1 MEDNMFSYEEI
12 VNLIKEDIKKES
24 RFCYQDL
31 VEYTHS
37 ADRQLFIEEIVGG
50 TGSAVDNMIRFWN
63 TEDDKAGIPIEER
76 KPIKLYI
83 DSPGGSLLDTFTII
97 DSMSMSKTPVW
108 TICTGTAYSG
118 GFFIFIAGARR
129 IAYPHASFL
138 FHEGSITSVSGT
150 ANQFANYSNFYKRQ
164 LKMLKDITLQYTNIT
179 EEKYAEI
186 QNEDFW
192 LSAKEATE
200 LGICDEIAKEFV

>member
-129 IAYPHASFL
+129 IAYPHSSFL